1 MMRIATP
8 FRRSR
13 TRGNPPS
20 CGSTERCRWIPVF
33 AGMTVVL
40 SLSACSFAPL
50 RTVDIQQPLTARP
63 APIVAMP
70 GAQSG
75 GAIFQTVN
83 YQPLF
88 EDRRARNIGDTLT
101 IVLNEKLQASK
112 QSGSNVDKS
121 GSTSL
126 SIPTLTGNL
135 PLKFLQGTS
144 ASASSA
150 NKFGGK
156 GDSASSNAFTGVI
169 AVTVVEVLGNGN
181 LLVAGEK
188 QIGINQGSEFIRFSG
203 VVNPTTVVN
212 NNTVSSTLV
221 ADAKLE
227 YRGTGYID
235 EAQTMGWLSRLFMTV
250 SPF

>member
-1 MMRIATP
+1 MKNIRSGP
-8 FRRSR
+8 GLRRCHMIGAAAVLLLS
-13 TRGNPPS
+13 G
-20 CGSTERCRWIPVF
+20 CG
-33 AGMTVVL
+33 A
-40 SLSACSFAPL
+40 L
-50 RTVDIQQPLTARP
+50 RTVDINQPLTARP
-63 APIVAMP
+63 APVVAVP
-70 GAQSG
+70 GAQTG
-75 GAIFQTVN
+75 GSIFQTVN

-88 EDRRARNIGDTLT
+88 EDRRARNVGDTLI

-121 GSTSL
+121 GSTAL
-126 SIPTLTGNL
+126 AVPTMVGNL

-144 ASASSA
+144 VSGTSATTFS
-150 NKFGGK
+150 GK

-169 AVTVVEVLGNGN
+169 TVTVIEVLGNGN
-181 LLVAGEK
+181 LLVSGEK

-203 VVNPTTVVN
+203 VVNPTTVIN
-212 NNTVSSTLV
+212 NNTVSSTQV
-221 ADAKLE
+221 ADARIE